1 MPEPATYSAIAA
13 TCAAI
18 AAGINAYIG
27 YKNRMDALDKPVL
40 DRLIKK
46 AEECNALIIKNHH
59 SMIYEDD
66 KMGDTSRIYTLL
78 YLSMKD
84 CESIGKGIPLINR
97 IDYFKN
103 KRDSKIEDL
112 KDYFFDILHATI
124 WVDLKDKN
132 AAKKSRNDT
141 LKYQANAVTKF
152 YEKQIKRK

>member
-103 KRDSKIEDL
+103 KRDSKVEDL

-141 LKYQANAVTKF
+141 LKSQANAVTKF

>member
-27 YKNRMDALDKPVL
+27 HKNRMDALDKPVL

-141 LKYQANAVTKF
+141 LKCQANAVTKF

>member
-84 CESIGKGIPLINR
+84 CESIDKGIPLINR

-141 LKYQANAVTKF
+141 LKSQANAVTKF